1 MQDGQTTAIIT
12 YNLSIA
18 IVFHGN
24 GKRISDDDINCC
36 HKSVEVYWQQSA
48 WIDTKLC
55 ADRAKNTF
63 TPAMEDKQGNIL
75 FCNNVEE
82 QIVLHFQEEVRK

>member
-1 MQDGQTTAIIT
+1 M
-12 YNLSIA
+12 
-18 IVFHGN
+18 
-24 GKRISDDDINCC
+24 
-36 HKSVEVYWQQSA
+36 EVYWQQSA